1 LNEFNRQI
9 MKNKKVRVSISVDK
23 ETLRRMNLLAKRRK
37 ISRSAV
43 AALAIQHLEGLGES
57 RPSEIP

>member
-1 LNEFNRQI
+1 